1 VNELQSKFAVS
12 ERRACL
18 VIDQPRQS
26 QRYQPKVSSDEPAL
40 LKDILNL
47 VREFPRYGYRLICGK
62 LRQLG
67 WTINPKRVY
76 RIWKKEGLKV
86 PIKKQKK
93 RRMGDSTNASHRQ
106 RAEHPN
112 HVWSW
117 DFIFDRT
124 ASGKAL
130 KWLNIVDEFTRENL
144 CLEVGYGFTS
154 EDVIDQLAHIS
165 KERSLPKFIRSDNG
179 PEFIAEKLK
188 NWLANL
194 DVGTLYVAPGSPW
207 ENAFAESFNSRFRD
221 EFLALEVFD
230 NLQAA
235 KILTGQW
242 RKNYNEARPHSS
254 LGYVPPS
261 EFARQCSVSV
271 AIAPSTEHCR
281 NNTTNFN
288 QPVLS

>member
-1 VNELQSKFAVS
+1 M
-12 ERRACL
+12 
-18 VIDQPRQS
+18 IDQPRQS

-130 KWLNIVDEFTRENL
+130 KWLNIVDEFTR
-144 CLEVGYGFTS
+144 
-154 EDVIDQLAHIS
+154 
-165 KERSLPKFIRSDNG
+165 IRSSHMASFKNPG
-179 PEFIAEKLK
+179 FFEKTFRLSETNK
-188 NWLANL
+188 NSQRTV
-194 DVGTLYVAPGSPW
+194 D
-207 ENAFAESFNSRFRD
+207 
-221 EFLALEVFD
+221 
-230 NLQAA
+230 
-235 KILTGQW
+235 K
-242 RKNYNEARPHSS
+242 K
-254 LGYVPPS
+254 
-261 EFARQCSVSV
+261 SVLV
-271 AIAPSTEHCR
+271 
-281 NNTTNFN
+281 
-288 QPVLS
+288 V

>member
-1 VNELQSKFAVS
+1 M
-12 ERRACL
+12 
-18 VIDQPRQS
+18 IDQPRQS

-130 KWLNIVDEFTRENL
+130 KWLNIVDEFTRENPDSM
-144 CLEVGYGFTS
+144 V
-154 EDVIDQLAHIS
+154 Q
-165 KERSLPKFIRSDNG
+165 
-179 PEFIAEKLK
+179 
-188 NWLANL
+188 
-194 DVGTLYVAPGSPW
+194 
-207 ENAFAESFNSRFRD
+207 
-221 EFLALEVFD
+221 
-230 NLQAA
+230 
-235 KILTGQW
+235 
-242 RKNYNEARPHSS
+242 
-254 LGYVPPS
+254 
-261 EFARQCSVSV
+261 
-271 AIAPSTEHCR
+271 
-281 NNTTNFN
+281 
-288 QPVLS
+288 

>member
-1 VNELQSKFAVS
+1 MNELQSKFAVS

-130 KWLNIVDEFTRENL
+130 KWLNIVDEFTRENVDRL
-144 CLEVGYGFTS
+144 WCISFESMMLGNKMPLHPVKIEHLLVDAFYDCLKMGF
-154 EDVIDQLAHIS
+154 DHAM
-165 KERSLPKFIRSDNG
+165 
-179 PEFIAEKLK
+179 EF
-188 NWLANL
+188 
-194 DVGTLYVAPGSPW
+194 S
-207 ENAFAESFNSRFRD
+207 
-221 EFLALEVFD
+221 
-230 NLQAA
+230 
-235 KILTGQW
+235 
-242 RKNYNEARPHSS
+242 
-254 LGYVPPS
+254 
-261 EFARQCSVSV
+261 
-271 AIAPSTEHCR
+271 
-281 NNTTNFN
+281 
-288 QPVLS
+288 